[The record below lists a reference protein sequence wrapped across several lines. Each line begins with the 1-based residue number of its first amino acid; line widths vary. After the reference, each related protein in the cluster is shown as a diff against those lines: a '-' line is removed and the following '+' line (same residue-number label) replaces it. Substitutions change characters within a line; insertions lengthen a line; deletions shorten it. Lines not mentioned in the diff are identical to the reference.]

1 MSKKIQITSGIF
13 IFSIALLFLYHYHN
27 ANQTVLAYNQSNLI
41 RLHVVA
47 NSNSE
52 ADQVLKMKVRDVI
65 LQSMS
70 PAFKR
75 VNNVGEARTF
85 LQANL
90 GEIKNI
96 AINQIPLVYF
106 VIFLFSA
113 FFGISLSYLL
123 KCAYVEIV
131 GDEISGRNYWLLKR
145 QFPLND
151 IVKAYPFSSNGMPV
165 VVVDA
170 GKKGEI
176 FIPVHIENS
185 ELLFGILDKYT

>member
-1 MSKKIQITSGIF
+1 MIF
-13 IFSIALLFLYHYHN
+13 QVKWQQLAKHMTKHLFVVLSISFTLLMIIRWFSLSFDVV
-27 ANQTVLAYNQSNLI
+27 QTFE
-41 RLHVVA
+41 H
-47 NSNSE
+47 
-52 ADQVLKMKVRDVI
+52 
-65 LQSMS
+65 
-70 PAFKR
+70 
-75 VNNVGEARTF
+75 
-85 LQANL
+85 
-90 GEIKNI
+90 I